1 MRAMA
6 TLRGILTLGLLA
18 TNTIFWCAF
27 LFPVALLKLLPV
39 PAWRVRLSRVLVGIA
54 ELWAD
59 CNRGILALTQN
70 IRWDVAG
77 LEGLERDR
85 WYLVIANHAS
95 WVDIL
100 VLQTVL
106 NRRIPFLKFFL
117 KRELIR
123 VPLLGLAWWALDFPF
138 MRRHG
143 SKYLEQHP
151 EARGED
157 LEATRRACE
166 KFRTSPV
173 SIMNFVEG
181 TRRTPARQQGSS
193 YRNLLKPRAGGVAF
207 VLGAMGG
214 MLHALLDVTIVYPAG
229 TPTFWG
235 LCSGRI
241 PEIVVRIHHHDIP
254 DWAARGDYQGDARFR
269 GRFKLWL
276 RDLWI
281 AKDAEIDDLLTG
293 ARAA

>member
-1 MRAMA
+1 MA
-6 TLRGILTLGLLA
+6 TLRGILTLGLLV

-27 LFPVALLKLLPV
+27 LLPAALLKLVPV
-39 PAWRVRLSRVLVGIA
+39 PRWRAWLSRVLVGIA
-54 ELWAD
+54 ELWVD
-59 CNRGILALTQN
+59 CNRGILALTQD
-70 IRWDVAG
+70 IRWDVSG
-77 LEGLERDR
+77 LEGLEPGR

-138 MRRHG
+138 MRRH
-143 SKYLEQHP
+143 SSTYLAQHP

-157 LEATRRACE
+157 LAATRRACE

-173 SIMNFVEG
+173 SVMNFVEG
-181 TRRTPARQQGSS
+181 TRRTPARLRASS
-193 YRNLLKPRAGGVAF
+193 YQHLLKPRAGGVAF

-214 MLHALLDVTIVYPAG
+214 VLHALLDVTIVYPAG

-235 LCSGRI
+235 LCSGRV
-241 PEIVVRIHHHDIP
+241 PEVVVRIHHHEIP
-254 DWAARGDYQGDARFR
+254 DWASRGDYQGDAKFR
-269 GRFKLWL
+269 GRFKRWL
-276 RDLWI
+276 RDLWT
-281 AKDAEIDDLLTG
+281 AKDAEIDNLLAGTRT
-293 ARAA
+293 A